1 MLEKSFNPAE
11 AEKRLYEAWE
21 SSGVFKPRAA
31 KPTDTKDDNF
41 SIVIPPP
48 NVTGSLHM
56 GHALNNTL
64 QDILVRFNRMRG
76 KAVLWQP
83 GTDHAGIATQMVVE
97 RQMAEQGG
105 PQRKDMSRED
115 FEARVWEWKAQSGG
129 NITQQLRRLGASC
142 DWSRE
147 KFTLGDPANPDDK
160 MVEAVTKVF
169 VELYEQ
175 GLIYRDKRLVNWDP
189 KFQTAI
195 SDLEVETKTVDGHY
209 WHLRY
214 PLADGVSYEHPLTD
228 EDGNVTGHETR
239 HYIVVATSRP
249 ETMLGDTGVAVHP
262 DDARYA
268 GLIGKEVVLPI
279 VNRRIPIIADDYA
292 DPEKGSGAVKI
303 TPAHDFNDYE
313 VGKRAGHTPISLL
326 NETADILPLDFIP
339 AEYHGKSAKDARK
352 MVVAAFDAAGLLQE
366 TEDLKIEQ
374 PVGDRSGV
382 VIEPRLTDQWFVD
395 AKALAVEAIAAV
407 DRGHETGGSK
417 GPRDMPEGDGEEGAS
432 NHMSSA
438 ANTASSS
445 APVPRTTTANNG
457 KGSTRF
463 IPANWKKTY
472 DNWMHDIQPW
482 CISRQLWWGH
492 RIPAWYGP
500 ALDENGY
507 DDISKPRQII
517 VGATNENVI
526 LNAKKIYGDDVEVDL
541 NAGVVSYVASGPVGE
556 RATKIKVTLAQDS
569 DVLDT
574 WFSSGLWPFS
584 TLGWPNNT
592 EALERFYPG
601 SVLVTA
607 FDIIFFWVAR
617 MMMQGIHFMGEVPFK
632 DVYIHALV
640 LDEKGAKMSKSKGN
654 VVNPLELIETYG
666 ADALRFTMA
675 AMAAQGRN
683 VRLSTQRIEG
693 YRNFGT
699 KLWNAARF
707 AEMNGCVSQ
716 SGFDPKSCTQS
727 VNQWIVSEAVKTA
740 KDVTKFIEDYR
751 FDAAADAAY
760 KFAWGTYCDW
770 YLELIKPIMSGDG
783 AAKIE
788 TQATAAWALDQIL
801 KLLHPFMPFIT
812 EELWA
817 NTAPSRADKLIITA
831 WPDLEEALI
840 NAEAAE
846 DINWLVRLI
855 TAIRSVRAEMNVPPS
870 KKAPL
875 LMLADTLDPRLLKF
889 TDNLERMARIDGVE
903 VASEV
908 PKGALQTVVDGV
920 SFAIPLD
927 GLIDLDAEKARLS
940 KEIAK
945 VNAEIEKIDKKLGN
959 EAFMAKAP
967 EKVVAL
973 QNERRNAYSAELT
986 KLNEALAGLE

>member
-31 KPTDTKDDNF
+31 KPTDTKADNY

-97 RQMAEQGG
+97 RKMAAEGG

-115 FEARVWEWKAQSGG
+115 FEARVWEWKAESGG

-147 KFTLGDPANPDDK
+147 KFTLGDPTNPDDK

-169 VELYEQ
+169 VEMYEQ

-214 PLADGVSYEHPLTD
+214 PLADGVTYEHPITD
-228 EDGNVTGHETR
+228 EDGKVTGHETR
-239 HYIVVATSRP
+239 GYIVVATSRP

-262 DDARYA
+262 DDERYA
-268 GLIGKEVVLPI
+268 GLVGKEVILPI
-279 VNRRIPIIADDYA
+279 VNRRIPIISDDYA

-303 TPAHDFNDYE
+303 TPAHDFNDYD
-313 VGKRAGHTPISLL
+313 VGKRAGHTPINLL
-326 NETADILPLDFIP
+326 DESAHVLALEIIP
-339 AEYHGKSAKDARK
+339 EEYHGKSVKEARK

-382 VIEPRLTDQWFVD
+382 VIEPMLTDQWFVD
-395 AKALAVEAIAAV
+395 AKTLAVDAIEAV
-407 DRGHETGGSK
+407 D
-417 GPRDMPEGDGEEGAS
+417 
-432 NHMSSA
+432 
-438 ANTASSS
+438 
-445 APVPRTTTANNG
+445 NG
-457 KGSTRF
+457 KTKF
-463 IPANWKKTY
+463 VPANWKKTY

-492 RIPAWYGP
+492 QVPVWYGP
-500 ALDENGY
+500 KKIGSESKMLPALNNSMMFCCHSEDELKEAAAQYYSELTDRIVKIEIYTLDKLN
-507 DDISKPRQII
+507 KKI
-517 VGATNENVI
+517 VGHEAGGADRDAAFPMYEFS
-526 LNAKKIYGDDVEVDL
+526 GDELIISLYRD
-541 NAGVVSYVASGPVGE
+541 P
-556 RATKIKVTLAQDS
+556 

-584 TLGWPNNT
+584 TLGWPENT
-592 EALERFYPG
+592 EELERFYPG

-640 LDEKGAKMSKSKGN
+640 LDEKGQKMSKSKGN
-654 VVNPLELIETYG
+654 VVNPLELIDTYG

-716 SGFDPKSCTQS
+716 ADFDPSSCTQS
-727 VNQWIVSEAVKTA
+727 VNQWIVSEAVTTV

-770 YLELIKPIMSGDG
+770 YLELIKPIMGGEDG
-783 AAKIE
+783 AAKTE
-788 TQATAAWALDQIL
+788 TQAATAWALDQIL

-817 NTAPSRADKLIITA
+817 NTAPSRDSKLIITA
-831 WPDLEEALI
+831 WPDLGDELI
-840 NAEAAE
+840 NVDAAD

-855 TAIRSVRAEMNVPPS
+855 SAIRSVRSEMNVPPS

-875 LMLADTLDPRLLKF
+875 LMLADALDPRLSKF
-889 TDNLERMARIDGVE
+889 ADNLERMARVDGVE
-903 VASEV
+903 AASEA

-920 SFAIPLD
+920 GFAIPLE
-927 GLIDLDAEKARLS
+927 GLIDMDAEKARLS

-967 EKVVAL
+967 EKVVSL
-973 QNERRNAYSAELT
+973 QNERRAAFSAELEQ
-986 KLNEALAGLE
+986 LSEALANLA